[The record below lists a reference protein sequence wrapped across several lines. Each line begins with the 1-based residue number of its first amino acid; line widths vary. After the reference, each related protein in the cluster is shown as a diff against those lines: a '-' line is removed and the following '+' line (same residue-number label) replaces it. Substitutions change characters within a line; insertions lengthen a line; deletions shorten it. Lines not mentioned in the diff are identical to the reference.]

1 MRVAA
6 LLLVVATVALCVAA
20 AAPVHA
26 SPKCAICEFL
36 ASEVENFVENQHT
49 EQEIVSLLGD
59 VCTLL
64 PGSYRFMCTMFVKGY
79 GPTLIKKIL
88 DRETPEVVCQQLGV
102 CPKSEEPVA
111 PTPTPTPKVGG
122 GNLECSLC
130 TLIVSE
136 VEKIVGENK
145 TEANIEAA
153 LDKVCDVLP
162 SALSGPCETL
172 VNRYTPAMIALIAQN
187 YPADVVCQ
195 KIGLCTSSAP
205 APAPT
210 PAPKVGGGN
219 LECSL
224 CTLIVSEVEKIVG
237 ENKTEANIEAALD
250 KVCDV
255 LPSALS
261 GPCETLVNRYTPAMI
276 ALIAQNY
283 PADVVC
289 QKIGLCTTSGDAPHP
304 LGDFKCA
311 ACEYIATLAEKFM
324 ANNHT
329 ESEVVSFVEKVCSF
343 LPSALSAECDVIVES
358 YGPVIIDY
366 IINKEDPET
375 LCTQLDLCK
384 RSSEEKQQPGP
395 LKGLECAACE
405 YLMSLVESVLGNNAT
420 EQEIVQFV
428 DKVCTLFP
436 SALRA
441 PCEAII
447 ETYGPQLIDFL
458 LAREDPATFCGQVGL
473 CKSSSSEKVG
483 SSFLCPVCTV
493 AISYLENYITANSTE
508 AEITSLVEN
517 LCNVLPSV
525 LALPCDAFVEE
536 YGPHLINWLV
546 NKEPPGQFCSTIG
559 LCSKSKMA
567 ATSEYVHVPH
577 SRS

>member
-1 MRVAA
+1 
-6 LLLVVATVALCVAA
+6 
-20 AAPVHA
+20 
-26 SPKCAICEFL
+26 
-36 ASEVENFVENQHT
+36 
-49 EQEIVSLLGD
+49 
-59 VCTLL
+59 
-64 PGSYRFMCTMFVKGY
+64 
-79 GPTLIKKIL
+79 
-88 DRETPEVVCQQLGV
+88 
-102 CPKSEEPVA
+102 
-111 PTPTPTPKVGG
+111 
-122 GNLECSLC
+122 
-130 TLIVSE
+130 
-136 VEKIVGENK
+136 
-145 TEANIEAA
+145 
-153 LDKVCDVLP
+153 
-162 SALSGPCETL
+162 
-172 VNRYTPAMIALIAQN
+172 
-187 YPADVVCQ
+187 
-195 KIGLCTSSAP
+195 
-205 APAPT
+205 
-210 PAPKVGGGN
+210 
-219 LECSL
+219 
-224 CTLIVSEVEKIVG
+224 
-237 ENKTEANIEAALD
+237 
-250 KVCDV
+250 
-255 LPSALS
+255 
-261 GPCETLVNRYTPAMI
+261 
-276 ALIAQNY
+276 
-283 PADVVC
+283 
-289 QKIGLCTTSGDAPHP
+289 
-304 LGDFKCA
+304 
-311 ACEYIATLAEKFM
+311 M

-508 AEITSLVEN
+508 AEITCLSL
-517 LCNVLPSV
+517 LPPS
-525 LALPCDAFVEE
+525 LSLS
-536 YGPHLINWLV
+536 LSR
-546 NKEPPGQFCSTIG
+546 FC
-559 LCSKSKMA
+559 CFF
-567 ATSEYVHVPH
+567 
-577 SRS
+577 